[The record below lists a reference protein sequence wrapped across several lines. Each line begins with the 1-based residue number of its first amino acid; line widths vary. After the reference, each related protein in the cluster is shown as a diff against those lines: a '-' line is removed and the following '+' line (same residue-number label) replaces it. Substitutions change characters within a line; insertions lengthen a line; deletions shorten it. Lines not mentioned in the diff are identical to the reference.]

1 MSKKKHP
8 MLRWGKKF
16 TNLTAHDLTILCNP
30 GTQKTSTIDDLVGT
44 PAARAMEAFAACND
58 QLPDWRGQ
66 LREHI
71 DNTKPRN
78 PIWANLDPRF
88 HGMTAEQVFNLL
100 EDEDVEARLA
110 ANKVSIFDEQ
120 GHAPLKVQKK
130 LLKLLTKKAAKK
142 ARRKAYADTWG
153 TPVGKDCVS
162 LCYSLPRFLS
172 QRLIFLGTHTQGYPM
187 SYIPPTRDAVTE
199 GMSILETAAYT
210 EEQGYDEEAVSEAWK
225 GDLLT
230 HGRALLRYADSQEND
245 APSTTCVEDAIL
257 YRDAQDAMRW
267 VTDHLGELWD

>member
-1 MSKKKHP
+1 M
-8 MLRWGKKF
+8 R
-16 TNLTAHDLTILCNP
+16 
-30 GTQKTSTIDDLVGT
+30 
-44 PAARAMEAFAACND
+44 
-58 QLPDWRGQ
+58 
-66 LREHI
+66 
-71 DNTKPRN
+71 
-78 PIWANLDPRF
+78 
-88 HGMTAEQVFNLL
+88 
-100 EDEDVEARLA
+100 
-110 ANKVSIFDEQ
+110 
-120 GHAPLKVQKK
+120 KK
-130 LLKLLTKKAAKK
+130 LLVLLTKKAAKK
-142 ARRKAYADTWG
+142 AKKARRKAYAATWG

-172 QRLIFLGTHTQGYPM
+172 ERLIFLGTYANSYPM

-230 HGRALLRYADSQEND
+230 HGRALLRYADSQESG
-245 APSTTCVEDAIL
+245 APSTTCEEDAIL